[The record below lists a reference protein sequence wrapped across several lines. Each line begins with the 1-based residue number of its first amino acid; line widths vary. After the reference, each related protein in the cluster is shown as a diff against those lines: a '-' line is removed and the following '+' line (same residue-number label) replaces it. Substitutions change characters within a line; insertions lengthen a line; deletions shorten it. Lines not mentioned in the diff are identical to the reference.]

1 MQNVRQ
7 GQGCSV
13 LPGDE
18 SASRRGNDCK
28 IGLRRLGPESAQAD
42 FVIGDHSEKTCRRL
56 WNKIPE
62 AYKHCLTFSDFWQ
75 A

>member
-1 MQNVRQ
+1 V
-7 GQGCSV
+7 
-13 LPGDE
+13 
-18 SASRRGNDCK
+18 A
-28 IGLRRLGPESAQAD
+28 
-42 FVIGDHSEKTCRRL
+42 FVIGDRSEKTCRRL